1 MSGIAGISEVVEVC
15 GGVWW
20 WWWCWGGLKCL
31 SSVLVDS
38 KKERKM
44 RECAVQDNICRKVGH
59 LQIREN
65 GVGCFVKWRE
75 IVAVWRAPTVEN
87 APLVCFRLER
97 NTWGL
102 SA

>member
-1 MSGIAGISEVVEVC
+1 MEEC
-15 GGVWW
+15 GGGGGAG
-20 WWWCWGGLKCL
+20 GGLKCL

-38 KKERKM
+38 KKERKCENV
-44 RECAVQDNICRKVGH
+44 RCRIIFAESRS

-75 IVAVWRAPTVEN
+75 DCGGVEGTTVEN